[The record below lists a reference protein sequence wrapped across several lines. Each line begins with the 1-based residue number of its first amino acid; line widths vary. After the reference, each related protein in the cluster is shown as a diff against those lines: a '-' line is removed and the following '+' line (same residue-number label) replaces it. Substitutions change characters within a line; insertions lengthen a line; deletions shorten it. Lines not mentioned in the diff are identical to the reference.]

1 MKLIQ
6 TLIAIVAPCIVCGGD
21 ESTARN
27 NTEPLVQ
34 TGAKWEVIGAGY
46 QASDGPAWDGRTNLY
61 FPDVR
66 DGKIWRYNVD
76 DKKVH
81 LVVADAG
88 RISASNYDHKN
99 DRLLLSNNGAGR
111 ISYLDGDSLVPIV
124 QHPVDAK
131 PPFKP
136 NDLVADDRG
145 GVYHTFTGKHSVFY
159 LNPSGK
165 LIQVID
171 DIKRPN
177 GITLSLDGKTLYVA
191 SYNAHEVWAYSVQ
204 PDGNVENGRMFCS
217 WKRKPKQGADGLTID
232 ALGNLYCAGS
242 DKLWVWNPQG
252 KLISKIDLPDLACN
266 CAFGDKDGR
275 GLYIST
281 FTTLYRIRMNVAGGR
296 ITPASRPKNPIRH
309 GN

>member
-1 MKLIQ
+1 MKFVLFA
-6 TLIAIVAPCIVCGGD
+6 LFFAFCNVCGAD
-21 ESTARN
+21 ESAAQN
-27 NTEPLVQ
+27 NAESLVQ
-34 TGAKWEVIGAGY
+34 KGATWEVIGRGY
-46 QASDGPAWDGRTNLY
+46 QASDGPAWDGRANLY

-66 DGKIWRYNVD
+66 AGEIWRYNVD
-76 DKKVH
+76 EKKVH

-88 RISASNYDHKN
+88 RISASHYDHKN

-111 ISYLDGDSLVPIV
+111 ISYLDGNRLVPLV

-145 GVYHTFTGKHSVFY
+145 GIYHTFTGKHSVYY
-159 LNPSGK
+159 LNPSGN

-177 GITLSLDGKTLYVA
+177 GIALSLDCKTLYVA

-204 PDGNVENGRMFCS
+204 PDGTVEDGRKFCS
-217 WKRKPKQGADGLTID
+217 WMPRPKRGADGLTID

-242 DKLWVWNPQG
+242 DKLWVWNPKG
-252 KLISKIDLPDLACN
+252 KLISIIDLPALACN
-266 CAFGDKDGR
+266 CTFGDKGGR
-275 GLYIST
+275 GLYVST
-281 FTTLYRIRMNVAGGR
+281 FTTLYRIRMNIAGGHFAH
-296 ITPASRPKNPIRH
+296 ASRSKE
-309 GN
+309 